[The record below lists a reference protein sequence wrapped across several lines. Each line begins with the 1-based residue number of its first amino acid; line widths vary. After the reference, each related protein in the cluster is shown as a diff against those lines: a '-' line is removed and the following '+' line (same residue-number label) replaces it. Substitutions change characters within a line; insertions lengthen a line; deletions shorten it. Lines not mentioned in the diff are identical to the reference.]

1 MKKIFSMLLVAITLC
16 MVVAACGD
24 DKDEPVAP
32 KPQKLESEHSA
43 ITDTYLVYDIDLSKD
58 SSSIYVYKVVFM
70 MGDKPSPSLNISVN
84 SPCTVDKTG
93 KVYTFIGTNI
103 IPNVIMGSTPTPFPT
118 LRVNNLRSVVDTEKK
133 TYSISFDCQGTA
145 MGKPIDGHYEKEGK
159 LL

>member
-1 MKKIFSMLLVAITLC
+1 MKKIFSMLMVAAALC

-43 ITDTYLVYDIDLSKD
+43 TNDTYLVYDIDLSKD
-58 SSSIYVYKVVFM
+58 SSIICVYNAKFQ
-70 MGDKPSPSLNISVN
+70 MGDKESPALNIRVDA
-84 SPCTVDKTG
+84 PCSADKSG
-93 KVYTFIGTNI
+93 KVFTYAGTNI
-103 IPNVIMGSTPTPFPT
+103 IPYLIMGSTPTPFPT